1 MAGKYV
7 WEKRL
12 VRIYWVNKLTL
23 ISNIIS
29 DMVFRWQKNDVA
41 CARYRTL
48 LIRKIYYIVR
58 YVYPSVSSG

>member
-41 CARYRTL
+41 CAHYRTL
-48 LIRKIYYIVR
+48 LIREI
-58 YVYPSVSSG
+58 